1 MTPKGSFLALDL
13 LVFSSSGPAHFMT
26 AEAPVPIDEKSLS
39 FLNSRPVALLWLA
52 RVTTALAYQMQ
63 AVAVGWQI
71 YDMTSSPFLLG
82 MVGLMMFIPGVLLVL
97 VTGQVA
103 DRFNRSLVIRL
114 AQTVE
119 AFAVGVLAIS
129 TATDTVT
136 TPLILACVFLLGAG
150 RAFESTIM
158 QALPPSI
165 LPPVVLPRV
174 IASLSAA
181 YQVATVIGPAVGGL
195 LLILGTVYVYAACC
209 VLFVLSSTFIVMLK
223 VQHTA
228 SKREP
233 VSMETL
239 FAGIVFISKNPVVLG
254 AMSLDMFAVIFGG
267 ATALLPI
274 FAKDVF
280 DVGTWGLGVMRA
292 MPAVGALTVSA
303 LFAQFPIK
311 RHLGRIMYS
320 GVALFGVSTIVFGLS
335 TYLPLTLAALF
346 ALGASDMLS
355 VVVRQPLIQLET
367 PDAMRGRVSAV
378 NSLFIG
384 TSNQIGEFESGVT
397 AAWFG
402 AVPAVVIGGLGTLL
416 IVGIWIKVF
425 PALFRVHTFE
435 ERYKAQ

>member
-1 MTPKGSFLALDL
+1 MIFD
-13 LVFSSSGPAHFMT
+13 
-26 AEAPVPIDEKSLS
+26 EAAPFDEKSFS
-39 FLNSRPVALLWLA
+39 IFRSRPVTLLWFA

-71 YDMTSSPFLLG
+71 YVMTSSAFLLG

-114 AQTVE
+114 AQAVE
-119 AFAVGVLAIS
+119 ALAVGVLAVA

-136 TPLILACVFLLGAG
+136 TPLILSCVFMLGAG

-158 QALPPSI
+158 QALPPTI
-165 LPPVVLPRV
+165 VPPAVLPRA
-174 IASLSAA
+174 IAGLSAA
-181 YQVATVIGPAVGGL
+181 YQAATVIGPALGGL
-195 LLILGTVYVYAACC
+195 LLILGIGYVYAMCC
-209 VLFVLSSTFIVMLK
+209 LLFVASSVLIWMIRI
-223 VQHTA
+223 QHSTE
-228 SKREP
+228 KREP
-233 VSMETL
+233 VSIETL
-239 FAGIVFISKNPVVLG
+239 FAGIHFISKNPVVLG

-274 FAKDVF
+274 FARDIFQV
-280 DVGTWGLGVMRA
+280 DTWGLGVMRA
-292 MPAVGALTVSA
+292 MPAAGALMVSFLLA
-303 LFAQFPIK
+303 HYPIK
-311 RHLGRIMYS
+311 RHLGRIMYA

-335 TYLPLTLAALF
+335 TWFPLSLIALF
-346 ALGASDMLS
+346 ILGASDMLS

-397 AAWFG
+397 AHWFG
-402 AVPAVVIGGLGTLL
+402 VVPAVVIGGLGTIL
-416 IVGIWIKVF
+416 IVGIWIKAF

-435 ERYKAQ
+435 QRYKG